1 MSCGDIGLSRKQRVF
16 VCVEDTCGTL
26 KFPAPSTD
34 FILSAGNAA
43 LNQGTTF
50 VDSLE
55 LRDTLDVLAQFQN
68 ATGPATWT
76 IPMYLRMTGTVGTTE
91 YPQGDA
97 LFQSLQGSRKS
108 ATTASLNGGIIA
120 DTLTMQIDGISNN
133 QLPEVGVVT
142 IGTEKIYYSTLT
154 QGNGATTATLG
165 GLTRAYN
172 STSAAVATDNA
183 DVTLSS
189 IFYEQDTSSPAV
201 SIWIEDDHFTRGLS
215 GASCNNCAVT
225 VNNEGAVMF
234 TFSGE
239 GMEMVWAGT
248 SAVAT
253 ASNACALTVYVDDG
267 ELFKAGSYIQNSTKA
282 DNNSTAGYEIS
293 SISGNELTLGTVGGI
308 GETWATDDVIKGYI
322 GDETAIGT
330 AIESRLSDVYLDD
343 VATKTRS
350 MDLTISVPKEYLSD
364 EIGATYPEDYL
375 ETTREITGSVGL
387 YLRKEDVQYF
397 TQGFDGTT
405 KELVVNFGD
414 TAGFMMDL
422 VMKKAQIQVPEIS
435 QDGAAQTMSMSYK
448 ALGSDSGE
456 NSLQIV
462 LR

>member
-26 KFPAPSTD
+26 KFPTASTD

-97 LFQSLQGSRKS
+97 LFQALQGSRKA
-108 ATTASLNGGIIA
+108 ATTASLNGGIAA
-120 DTLTMQIDGISNN
+120 DAVTMVLDGVSGGH
-133 QLPEVGVVT
+133 LPEVGVVT
-142 IGTEKIYYSTLT
+142 IGSEKIYYSSLT
-154 QGNGATTATLG
+154 QGDGATTATLG

-172 STSAAVATDNA
+172 STSAAIATDNS

-201 SIWIEDDHFTRGLS
+201 SIWIEDDHLIRGLS
-215 GASCNNCAVT
+215 GSSVNNCAVT

-248 SAVAT
+248 SALAT
-253 ASNACALTVYVDDG
+253 ASSASATTIYVDDG
-267 ELFKAGSYIQNSTKA
+267 ELYKAGSYIWNETKE
-282 DNNSTAGYEIS
+282 DNNGAAGYEIS
-293 SISGNELTLGTVGGI
+293 AITGNIITLGTIGGI
-308 GETWATDDVIKGYI
+308 DEAWAIDDVIKGYL

-350 MDLTISVPKEYLSD
+350 MDLTVSVPKTYIND
-364 EIGATYPEDYL
+364 EVGTDFPEAYIEDV
-375 ETTREITGSVGL
+375 RDINGSIGL
-387 YLRKEDVQYF
+387 YLRKTDVKYF
-397 TQGFDGTT
+397 TEGFAGTT
-405 KELVVNFGD
+405 KDLTISFGD
-414 TAGFMMDL
+414 TAGYRMDL
-422 VMKKAQIQVPEIS
+422 VMPKAQIQVPEIS
-435 QDGAAQTMSMSYK
+435 QDGAAQTMSVNFK
-448 ALGSDSGE
+448 ALGKNGEDSLG
-456 NSLQIV
+456 IV